1 MATVLRERT
10 RRPVAADPKRRPR
23 NGRRRVR
30 PNYLA
35 GIGGFVWLGVI
46 IIPIYYI
53 VITSIGRQSDFYTGN
68 PLLPSSNPTLDSYR
82 AVLDNDFLLYLGNSV
97 VVTVASVVVTVGVSL
112 MAAYAIVRSRARM
125 VRLTFSLFLLGLAIP
140 LQATIIP
147 LYYMIGQAHLYDTL
161 LALILPSIA
170 FAIPITV
177 LILVNFIRDIPA
189 ELFESMRVDGAS
201 HWRLFISLVVPLSR
215 PAITTV
221 TLYNALNVWNG
232 FLFPLVL
239 TQSADKRVL
248 PLSLWTF
255 QGQFSINVPAI
266 LAAVVLSTLPIF
278 VLYVLGRRQL
288 VAGLTAGFGK

>member
-1 MATVLRERT
+1 MATTLQER
-10 RRPVAADPKRRPR
+10 RRAVSAAER
-23 NGRRRVR
+23 GRAGRGRRVR

-35 GIGGFVWLGVI
+35 GLGGFVWLAI
-46 IIPIYYI
+46 IIVPIYYI
-53 VITSIGRQSDFYTGN
+53 VITSVGQQSDFYTGN
-68 PLLPSSNPTLDSYR
+68 PLLPSSNPTLDSYQ
-82 AVLDNDFLLYLGNSV
+82 AVLDNDFFLYLANSL
-97 VVTVASVVVTVGVSL
+97 VVTVASVVVTVGISL
-112 MAAYAIVRSRARM
+112 MAAYAIVRSRARV

-177 LILVNFIRDIPA
+177 LILVNFIRDIPG

-201 HWRLFISLVVPLSR
+201 HWRMFLSLIIPLSR
-215 PAITTV
+215 PAIATV

-239 TQSADKRVL
+239 TQSPDKRVL
-248 PLSLWTF
+248 PLALWTF
-255 QGQFSINVPAI
+255 QGQFTINVPAI